1 MIPSPPPAE
10 EGPIPRSPPS
20 WGRRLLV
27 LLADLCT
34 LGRLSAALALIG
46 LGLTVGASAFSL
58 AVVVTLLGWTCDAL
72 DGPLARWAGPG
83 LTTRLGRH
91 DFTFDVTLA
100 WATLL
105 YLGLA
110 GFLPLV
116 PVLAYLTLALI
127 VIVRARRKAVTIAL
141 LRPVDITCVLTVLWY
156 APQWGLVVLAFLL
169 LQLLLHWHRFFRNTR
184 AWWRELTRMVAGRLS
199 KDRAS

>member
-1 MIPSPPPAE
+1 MTPSPPPAE
-10 EGPIPRSPPS
+10 ERPVSRSPAA

-34 LGRLSAALALIG
+34 LGRLSAALTLIG
-46 LGLTVGASAFSL
+46 LGLTVGAPALPL
-58 AVVVTLLGWTCDAL
+58 AIVVTLLGWTCDAL
-72 DGPLARWAGPG
+72 DGPLARWAGPA

-116 PVLAYLTLALI
+116 PILVYLTLALLA
-127 VIVRARRKAVTIAL
+127 IVRARRKAVTIAL
-141 LRPVDITCVLTVLWY
+141 LRPVDITCVLTVLWH
-156 APQWGLVVLAFLL
+156 APRWGGGVLAFLL

-184 AWWRELTRMVAGRLS
+184 AWWRELTEMVAGYLS
-199 KDRAS
+199 RGKA

>member
-1 MIPSPPPAE
+1 MSAPPPSAE
-10 EGPIPRSPPS
+10 DRAAPRPPIPWS
-20 WGRRLLV
+20 RRTLII
-27 LLADLCT
+27 LADLCT
-34 LGRLSAALALIG
+34 LGRLVAALTLIG
-46 LGLTVGASAFSL
+46 LGLTTGASAFSL

-72 DGPLARWAGPG
+72 DGPLARWAGPS

-100 WATLL
+100 GATLL

-110 GFLPLV
+110 GLLPLI

-127 VIVRARRKAVTIAL
+127 VIVRARRKVVTIAL
-141 LRPVDITCVLTVLWY
+141 LRPVDVTCVLTVLWH
-156 APQWGLVVLAFLL
+156 APRWGLIVLAFLL

-184 AWWRELTRMVAGRLS
+184 AWWRELTGLMAGRLS
-199 KDRAS
+199 KDRA